1 MTDGPP
7 RGSLPARHRRDETIA
22 KLCEHFAADHID
34 AEELERLI
42 DQAHLAVTVAE
53 IDALMANLP
62 ALTETGAV
70 PAVRTA
76 DIALQSSQTVLAI
89 MGGAE
94 RSGPWVMSRRLSA
107 FTLMGGAVL
116 DFRDAIMPTGVTEL
130 EIYAMM
136 GGVEILVPPGLRVVS
151 DGFGI
156 MGGFEHRADPTA
168 AIPDANAPILRIT
181 GFALMGGVE
190 IAERLPG
197 ESAKAARKRQ
207 KKRLPPSSGSG

>member
-1 MTDGPP
+1 MTDQSSPGP
-7 RGSLPARHRRDETIA
+7 LPARHRRDETIA
-22 KLCEHFAADHID
+22 RLCEHFAADHLD

-42 DQAHLAVTVAE
+42 DRAHAAVTVAE
-53 IDALMANLP
+53 LDALVAGLP
-62 ALTETGAV
+62 ALAEAGVT

-76 DIALQSSQTVLAI
+76 DVALEASQTILAI

-94 RSGPWVMSRRLSA
+94 RSGPWISSRRLSV

-116 DFRDAIMPTGVTEL
+116 DFRDAIMPPGVTEL

-136 GGVEILVPPGLRVVS
+136 GGVEILVPPGLRVIS

-168 AIPDANAPILRIT
+168 ATPGANAPTLKIT

-207 KKRLPPSSGSG
+207 KKRLPPGSGSG